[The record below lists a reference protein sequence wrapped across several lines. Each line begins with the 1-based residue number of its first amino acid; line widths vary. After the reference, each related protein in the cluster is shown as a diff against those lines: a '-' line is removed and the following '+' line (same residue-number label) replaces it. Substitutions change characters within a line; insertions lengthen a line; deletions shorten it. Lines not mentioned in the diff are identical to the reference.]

1 MRYRIRK
8 GLESP
13 CMIRGLLSGDYW
25 IFVGCCS
32 AAFVLFFLGI
42 RAGISAGNWNLPVLV
57 LVISLPTLPLLLY
70 KLKRKARPQK
80 FKETGKEINISNL
93 DINRVLTK
101 RSIMKSEEAYS
112 ILDIVSES
120 EGQGVV
126 LTRSGSICVSFELRE
141 PECYSLTPEDIDRRD
156 GMFREAFKFLPDAH
170 MCTNRMCSSRKGTV
184 RTLPAVLSLTG
195 PMRGISGDDCMSAIP
210 ASCTLYFPDSK
221 VLRRPTYPHPC
232 PIRRTSIRRTS
243 PGSMNSSRELTTP
256 SASSGACVIRR

>member
-1 MRYRIRK
+1 MFLTVMSASYTLRGFAQDARGAINDVLDSFTLPVFGGFMLGGIILGLIQQWDNIIDKENRGTRKEGFVALECHFRYQPVDMRYRIRK

-101 RSIMKSEEAYS
+101 KEHNEIR
-112 ILDIVSES
+112 
-120 EGQGVV
+120 
-126 LTRSGSICVSFELRE
+126 
-141 PECYSLTPEDIDRRD
+141 
-156 GMFREAFKFLPDAH
+156 
-170 MCTNRMCSSRKGTV
+170 
-184 RTLPAVLSLTG
+184 
-195 PMRGISGDDCMSAIP
+195 RGIQH
-210 ASCTLYFPDSK
+210 T
-221 VLRRPTYPHPC
+221 
-232 PIRRTSIRRTS
+232 
-243 PGSMNSSRELTTP
+243 
-256 SASSGACVIRR
+256 

>member
-1 MRYRIRK
+1 MFLTVMSASYTLRGFAQDARGAINDVLDSFTLPVFGGFMLGGIILGLIQQWDNIIDKENRGTRKGRICRTGLVCRLCIAGRSRGVRRKECHFRYQPVDMRYRIRK

-101 RSIMKSEEAYS
+101 KEHNEIR
-112 ILDIVSES
+112 
-120 EGQGVV
+120 
-126 LTRSGSICVSFELRE
+126 
-141 PECYSLTPEDIDRRD
+141 
-156 GMFREAFKFLPDAH
+156 
-170 MCTNRMCSSRKGTV
+170 
-184 RTLPAVLSLTG
+184 
-195 PMRGISGDDCMSAIP
+195 RGIQH
-210 ASCTLYFPDSK
+210 T
-221 VLRRPTYPHPC
+221 
-232 PIRRTSIRRTS
+232 
-243 PGSMNSSRELTTP
+243 
-256 SASSGACVIRR
+256 

>member
-1 MRYRIRK
+1 MGQYHRQGKQGHAKGRIRRTGLVCRLCIAGRSRGVRRKECHFRHQPVDMRYRIRK

-80 FKETGKEINISNL
+80 FKDTGKEINISNL

-101 RSIMKSEEAYS
+101 KEHNEIR
-112 ILDIVSES
+112 
-120 EGQGVV
+120 
-126 LTRSGSICVSFELRE
+126 
-141 PECYSLTPEDIDRRD
+141 
-156 GMFREAFKFLPDAH
+156 
-170 MCTNRMCSSRKGTV
+170 
-184 RTLPAVLSLTG
+184 
-195 PMRGISGDDCMSAIP
+195 RGIQH
-210 ASCTLYFPDSK
+210 T
-221 VLRRPTYPHPC
+221 
-232 PIRRTSIRRTS
+232 
-243 PGSMNSSRELTTP
+243 
-256 SASSGACVIRR
+256 

>member
-1 MRYRIRK
+1 MLTICRTGLVCRLCIAGRSRGVRRKECHFRYQPVDMRYRIRK

-101 RSIMKSEEAYS
+101 KEHNEIR
-112 ILDIVSES
+112 
-120 EGQGVV
+120 
-126 LTRSGSICVSFELRE
+126 
-141 PECYSLTPEDIDRRD
+141 
-156 GMFREAFKFLPDAH
+156 
-170 MCTNRMCSSRKGTV
+170 
-184 RTLPAVLSLTG
+184 
-195 PMRGISGDDCMSAIP
+195 RGIQH
-210 ASCTLYFPDSK
+210 T
-221 VLRRPTYPHPC
+221 
-232 PIRRTSIRRTS
+232 
-243 PGSMNSSRELTTP
+243 
-256 SASSGACVIRR
+256 